1 MCSNQE
7 ISKMEQLVTDEDK
20 ANTHVDTNSELKFE
34 DHKENIVIIDHDS
47 NAIPIIIEELDE
59 SAINSMDMDMTEFIE
74 ANALEVQDM
83 SEAILP
89 SYTCSQPSSPGNDI
103 VMDIDDR
110 NVLLTPEEEDRLTKQ
125 FLNGEL
131 TFSEYSSRMDE
142 APDLEV
148 SDMDVS
154 KKDSANEQVTLQ
166 QVTNKKEQK
175 LSTSVQSGP
184 KRKRRTLPPV
194 LQGLMGEAN
203 LRFARGET
211 VLAGQMCME
220 IIRQVP
226 SAPEPFQTLAMIYE
240 NDQPEKS
247 LQFALIAAHL
257 SPRDADQWVRLANLS
272 LESGNIKQAITCY
285 SKAIQ
290 ANPKEIHLYE
300 SLIQLQE
307 QSGDKRAYLKAYTK
321 LLHHLDPEYGEEIL
335 KYAKILAKHYM
346 QENNNEQALDAM
358 EHIFAKCPELITL
371 EEVNIMTE
379 VLITLKNFK
388 RCLDI
393 LTKYTSIWVQLKNT
407 VDDDKK
413 VLEQSE
419 LSEIPKIES
428 CGMPE
433 DVVVDL
439 KAKFLITLIE
449 LNEITMAD
457 NLLPKLLKEDPE
469 LSGDLFLDVA
479 EAFMGKK
486 EFQRALILLDPLVNS
501 NNFSLAAVWLRHAE
515 CWVGCKDLKKAIKSY
530 EVVKQLSPQHL
541 SARLALAKLY
551 KFKGQY
557 TKAAEVLKQ
566 DPESDALDPN
576 VIYMRTLLLFKT
588 QKYDEYFQSGMLLL
602 SRHCIN
608 IRSKAELGALTRPT
622 GVRQRL
628 ESLQL
633 HRLSCGEKLE
643 EENAPTFI
651 NSDEPSEKNEFLL
664 FLQMCKL
671 ACELKRYGL
680 LQRMCFSALTSK
692 RFEKRNS
699 HIMFLCLVS
708 CIHNNDSFYGY
719 NIVREIVK
727 VCQYS
732 NPWNLLNI
740 VIQRTEDSRHS
751 RFIMRFLGRE
761 DAFSHLHIMHA
772 NNCLVSGTY
781 TYALNDY
788 ISLFRVT
795 PSALLALLISVTLLQ
810 MACQKHSSK
819 KNQLVI
825 QAIAFFKKYAQL
837 RGVEGQ
843 QEANYN
849 IARAFH
855 QIGMLPTAV
864 HYYKLVLHADPGNLV
879 KQNEKLLDLKKEAA
893 FNLHLIYLQSENLY
907 LARMLLEEYITV

>member
-1 MCSNQE
+1 
-7 ISKMEQLVTDEDK
+7 MEQHNIEDNKITTDIDRNPE
-20 ANTHVDTNSELKFE
+20 VEE
-34 DHKENIVIIDHDS
+34 HKENIVIIDHDS
-47 NAIPIIIEELDE
+47 NAMPIIIEELDE
-59 SAINSMDMDMTEFIE
+59 SAINSMDVDMTEFIE
-74 ANALEVQDM
+74 AKALEVHDM
-83 SEAILP
+83 PEVILP
-89 SYTCSQPSSPGNDI
+89 SYPYSQQGSPSNDI
-103 VMDIDDR
+103 IMDLDEQ
-110 NVLLTPEEEDRLTKQ
+110 NVLLTAEEEDRLTKQ

-131 TFSEYSSRMDE
+131 TFSEYSSKMDE

-148 SDMDVS
+148 EDTDIS
-154 KKDSANEQVTLQ
+154 KKDFENEQTTSQ
-166 QVTNKKEQK
+166 QVTNKKGQK
-175 LSTSVQSGP
+175 LSMSIQAGP
-184 KRKRRTLPPV
+184 RRKRRILPPV

-211 VLAGQMCME
+211 VLAAQMCME

-257 SPRDADQWVRLANLS
+257 SPKDADQWIRLANLS

-290 ANPKEIHLYE
+290 ASPKEIHLYE

-307 QSGDKRAYLKAYTK
+307 QNGDKKAYLKAYTK
-321 LLHHLDPEYGEEIL
+321 LLHHLDPECGEEIL
-335 KYAKILAKHYM
+335 KYAKILAKRYM

-358 EHIFAKCPELITL
+358 EHIFSKCPELITL

-379 VLITLKNFK
+379 LLITLKQFK
-388 RCLDI
+388 RCLNI
-393 LTKYTSIWVQLKNT
+393 LIKYTSIWVQFKKSVNN
-407 VDDDKK
+407 DNNDDKN
-413 VLEQSE
+413 VFEQAE
-419 LSEIPKIES
+419 LEIPKIEM
-428 CGMPE
+428 CDIPE

-449 LNEITMAD
+449 FNEITMAD
-457 NLLPKLLKEDPE
+457 KLLPKLLREDPE
-469 LSGDLFLDVA
+469 ISGDLFLDVA

-486 EFQRALILLDPLVNS
+486 EFKRALSLLDPLVNS

-576 VIYMRTLLLFKT
+576 VIYMRTHLLFKT
-588 QKYDEYFQSGMLLL
+588 QKYNEYFQSGMLLL

-608 IRSKAELGALTRPT
+608 IRSKAELAALTRAT

-643 EENAPTFI
+643 EENVPTFI
-651 NSDEPSEKNEFLL
+651 NSDEPSETNEFLL

-671 ACELKRYGL
+671 AYELKRYGL
-680 LQRMCFSALTSK
+680 LQRICFSALTSK

-727 VCQYS
+727 VCQRS
-732 NPWNLLNI
+732 NSWNLLNI
-740 VIQRTEDSRHS
+740 VIQKAEDSRHN
-751 RFIMRFLGRE
+751 RFIMRLLGRE

-795 PSALLALLISVTLLQ
+795 PNALLALLISVTLLQ
-810 MACQKHSSK
+810 MACQKNSSK

-837 RGVEGQ
+837 RGIQGQ

-864 HYYKLVLHADPGNLV
+864 HYYKLVLYSDPGNLV

-893 FNLHLIYLQSENLY
+893 FNLHLIYLQSENLH
-907 LARMLLEEYITV
+907 LARMYLEDYITV